1 MKKILLASAILAAA
15 ATTVSLSVFAQTPAE
30 ERPEGGPPRHE
41 GGPGENGPPRPPHPI
56 MDALDKNGDREIS
69 EDEIANAVVAL
80 KTLDKNGDGKLTD
93 DEMRPPRQEG
103 GPDGPPRGEYPRG
116 EDGPRGEFRP
126 PRDGEGRPPRD
137 GDFPPARDG
146 EGRPPRDGDF
156 RQPRDREGRLPQGRG
171 EGPPGRPMGPS
182 NPERFV
188 EDALRFDAD
197 KDGKLDKAELLKFA
211 TEMGNRQGRPP
222 GPDGGRGQ
230 GRPPGDRSPGDRPL
244 LDGPPEERG
253 DRPEGDRPQRPPVE
267 E

>member
-15 ATTVSLSVFAQTPAE
+15 ATTVSLSVFAQPPAE
-30 ERPEGGPPRHE
+30 ERLEDGPPRQE

-93 DEMRPPRQEG
+93 DEIRPPRHEG
-103 GPDGPPRGEYPRG
+103 GPDRPPRGDRPPG
-116 EDGPRGEFRP
+116 EDGPRGEGRPPRGEGRP
-126 PRDGEGRPPRD
+126 PRDGEGRPSRD
-137 GDFPPARDG
+137 
-146 EGRPPRDGDF
+146 
-156 RQPRDREGRLPQGRG
+156 G
-171 EGPPGRPMGPS
+171 EGPPGREPGQPGRPMGPP
-182 NPERFV
+182 NPKRFV

-230 GRPPGDRSPGDRPL
+230 GRPPGGRPPGDRPRG
-244 LDGPPEERG
+244 DGPPEERG
-253 DRPEGDRPQRPPVE
+253 DRPEGDRPEGDRPQRPPVE